1 MESRSNQSLN
11 RGNDLCLGARPA
23 ELWNRN
29 AELLETVPVM
39 SGTILGLEMVTRR
52 SSIDISMAT
61 EIVSSDI
68 GACIHLLRWA
78 GRQYGFR
85 QGGPTRIS
93 ECISIIEPELFLEI
107 LSARIFVTDAAHCG
121 WIEVKERCQRVAKFA
136 RLIAESIIGVSPDD
150 AYLVGLLC
158 DKGSIGNVLGWWQDP
173 TVVRSCGEILAT
185 EGSLPQSTSEA
196 FEKLKENDPTSTWSI
211 ILNGAHEL
219 ADSSNSYF

>member
-1 MESRSNQSLN
+1 
-11 RGNDLCLGARPA
+11 
-23 ELWNRN
+23 
-29 AELLETVPVM
+29 M
-39 SGTILGLEMVTRR
+39 SGTILGLEMVIQR

-93 ECISIIEPELFLEI
+93 ECVSIMDPELFLEI
-107 LSARIFVTDAAHCG
+107 LSARTFVSDAAHCG
-121 WIEVKERCQRVAKFA
+121 WIVVQERCQRVAKFA

-150 AYLVGLLC
+150 AYLVGLLH
-158 DKGSIGNVLGWWQDP
+158 DKGSVGNVLGWWQDP
-173 TVVRSCGEILAT
+173 AADKSCGEILAA

-196 FEKLKENDPTSTWSI
+196 FAKLKENDPTSTWDL